1 MSELRARLAK
11 ITFGQAP
18 AFLVGIRVVRTE
30 MESGEEDRRY
40 FLAVAV
46 ILFGVLL
53 DLLPSRKKFLESRRY
68 RKPAVAQARHA
79 PQCVL
84 VVPGSDPNGDG
95 PLDRFGLDAK
105 LFEAIVFAVEGKRSF
120 GP

>member
-1 MSELRARLAK
+1 MIELRARLAK

-18 AFLVGIRVVRTE
+18 AFLVGISVVRTE
-30 MESGEEDRRY
+30 MESGEQDRRY

-53 DLLPSRKKFLESRRY
+53 DLAPPRKKFLESRRY

-79 PQCVL
+79 PRSAFSLSPAAIQMGMGL
-84 VVPGSDPNGDG
+84 WIGLGSMPSSS
-95 PLDRFGLDAK
+95 
-105 LFEAIVFAVEGKRSF
+105 KR
-120 GP
+120 

>member
-1 MSELRARLAK
+1 MAKLRARLAK

-18 AFLVGIRVVRTE
+18 AFLVGISVVRTE

-46 ILFGVLL
+46 ILFGALL
-53 DLLPSRKKFLESRRY
+53 DLAPPRKKFLESRSY
-68 RKPAVAQARHA
+68 RKPAVAQALHA
-79 PQCVL
+79 PQRVL
-84 VVPGSDPNGDG
+84 VVPGGDPNGDR
-95 PLDRFGLDAK
+95 PLDRFGLDAN
-105 LFEAIVFAVEGKRSF
+105 LFEAIVFAFEGKRGF